1 MNEFLNG
8 PMAFVIVVL
17 IFFGVVIATMPS
29 SRRHAIKLAE
39 IKARGGEEFKALNE
53 RYDALAQETRTA
65 QTSMQTDIA
74 AIRAS
79 VESIEQMMR
88 DVG

>member
-1 MNEFLNG
+1 MDWLNG
-8 PMAFVIVVL
+8 PAAFVIVVL
-17 IFFGVVIATMPS
+17 IFFGVVMATMPAN
-29 SRRHAIKLAE
+29 RRHQIKMAE
-39 IKARGGEEFKALNE
+39 IKAKGGDELKELTAQ
-53 RYDALAQETRTA
+53 YTALAQETREK
-65 QTSMQTDIA
+65 TSAMQTDIA

>member
-1 MNEFLNG
+1 MELLNG
-8 PMAFVIVVL
+8 PLAFVITVL
-17 IFFGVVIATMPS
+17 IFFGVVMATMPAN
-29 SRRHAIKLAE
+29 RRHQIKMAE
-39 IKARGGEEFKALNE
+39 IKARGGEEFAALNQ

-65 QTSMQTDIA
+65 QA
-74 AIRAS
+74 AMAADLAAVRAS

>member
-1 MNEFLNG
+1 MAYLSW
-8 PMAFVIVVL
+8 PMAFVLVVAIFFVVVL
-17 IFFGVVIATMPS
+17 ATMPS
-29 SRRHAIKLAE
+29 NRRQQIKMAE
-39 IKARGGEEFKALNE
+39 IKAHGAEESKALNE
-53 RYDALAQETRTA
+53 RYDALAQETRAA
-65 QTSMQTDIA
+65 QAALQADIS

>member
-1 MNEFLNG
+1 MTWLDG
-8 PMAFVIVVL
+8 SLGFVVVIL
-17 IFFGVVIATMPS
+17 IFFGVAQLGLPS
-29 SRRHAIKLAE
+29 HRRQQIKLAE
-39 IKARGGEEFKALNE
+39 IKARGGEQFEALNAE
-53 RYDALAQETRTA
+53 YNKLALETRAA
-65 QTSMQTDIA
+65 QTSMQVDIA